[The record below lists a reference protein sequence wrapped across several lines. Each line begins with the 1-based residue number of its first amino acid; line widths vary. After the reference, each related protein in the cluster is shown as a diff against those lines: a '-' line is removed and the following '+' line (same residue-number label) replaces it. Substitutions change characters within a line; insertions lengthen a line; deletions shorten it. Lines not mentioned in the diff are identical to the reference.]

1 MGSSPLRL
9 MARAAGRIHAELR
22 PSLTDADELPI
33 AAWQRCQRFQ
43 RLMGCA
49 RARGWTAAERVCR
62 TQLKRSLAAL
72 RRELDE
78 CERALDAAPTSRA
91 QTLRDVYDDLVA
103 IDAEFDGFRVNL
115 REETVSVVTRPVVL
129 AGVDLG
135 RFEIT
140 LDWRRVGAA
149 RTSYAVSAMD
159 ERCALSDSSLA
170 HPHVRDEQLCEGDG
184 SAAIRSAL
192 RGGRLLDFYT
202 IVAQI
207 LATYN
212 PQSAYLAIDQWCGI
226 SCTDCGSVVDEAS
239 CCERCQSDLCGDC
252 QDSCTACGRLACSDC
267 GSSCSH
273 CGERHCRECL
283 GACVDCGNHFCER
296 SLDEERCEACQAA
309 AEAANQAAEETKD
322 PATLPAAAH
331 STDHPVCVG
340 EAHLPP

>member
-1 MGSSPLRL
+1 MASSPQRL

-43 RLMGCA
+43 RLMDYA

-78 CERALDAAPTSRA
+78 CERALDAAPTSPA

-115 REETVSVVTRPVVL
+115 REETISVVTRPVVL

-149 RTSYAVSAMD
+149 RTSYAVGAMD
-159 ERCALSDSSLA
+159 ERCALSDSSLS
-170 HPHVRDEQLCEGDG
+170 HPHVRDETLCEGDG
-184 SAAIRSAL
+184 AAAIRSAL

-226 SCTDCGSVVDEAS
+226 SCTDCQYG
-239 CCERCQSDLCGDC
+239 
-252 QDSCTACGRLACSDC
+252 CTACGRLACSGC
-267 GSSCSH
+267 GASCSH

-309 AEAANQAAEETKD
+309 AEAANQAEEETKD